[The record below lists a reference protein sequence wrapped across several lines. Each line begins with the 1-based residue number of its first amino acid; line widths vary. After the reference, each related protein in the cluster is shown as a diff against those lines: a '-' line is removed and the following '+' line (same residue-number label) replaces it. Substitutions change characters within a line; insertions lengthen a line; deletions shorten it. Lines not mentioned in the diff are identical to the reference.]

1 MVTASTAAADIMA
14 AVAMRAT
21 VAAAMLAGSEEVA
34 RITVPPAEGSMALPD
49 STAEAAVGSTA
60 VVAASMAEAAD
71 TANS

>member
-1 MVTASTAAADIMA
+1 MVTASTAAADIME

-21 VAAAMLAGSEEVA
+21 VAAAMLAGSGEVA
-34 RITVPPAEGSMALPD
+34 RITVPPAEGSMALAD
-49 STAEAAVGSTA
+49 FTAEAAVVSTA